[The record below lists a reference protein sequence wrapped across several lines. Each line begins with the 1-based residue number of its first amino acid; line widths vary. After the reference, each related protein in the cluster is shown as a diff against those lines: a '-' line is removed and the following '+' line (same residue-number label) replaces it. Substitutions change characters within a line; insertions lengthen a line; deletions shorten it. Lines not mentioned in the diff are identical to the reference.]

1 MGELAKGPHGPD
13 PLGLGEFTRLW
24 QELDRLF
31 AQTMEAIAKA
41 AESAG
46 SRLNLGELFPKV
58 EVERRGDEVVAS
70 VTVPGVRPDS
80 LEVSVSADCLT
91 VRGEAETRQEHAEL
105 YRTFYR
111 TVPLPARVRPEA
123 ARTEQQ
129 GPARLVVRIPVA

>member
-1 MGELAKGPHGPD
+1 MGELAKGPQNPD
-13 PLGLGEFTRLW
+13 PLDLGFTRLW

-31 AQTMEAIAKA
+31 SQTMAAVVRA

-46 SRLNLGELFPKV
+46 APLKLNEFFPRI
-58 EVERRGDEVVAS
+58 EAERRGQEVVA
-70 VTVPGVRPDS
+70 TVEIPGARPDS
-80 LEVSVSADCLT
+80 LEVSVSADYLT
-91 VRGEAETRQEHAEL
+91 VRGEAETRQDHTQC

-129 GPARLVVRIPVA
+129 GPARLVVRVPVA